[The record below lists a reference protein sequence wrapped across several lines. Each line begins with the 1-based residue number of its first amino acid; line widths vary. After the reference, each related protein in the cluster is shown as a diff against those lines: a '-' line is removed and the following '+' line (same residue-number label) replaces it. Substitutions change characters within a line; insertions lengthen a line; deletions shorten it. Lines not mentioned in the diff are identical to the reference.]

1 MQNYAKQ
8 KSDVFCSGQTFILS
22 SESHLHL
29 NIKLAYSDVRV
40 TPYFIPKIREYEY
53 FRTSIQSLED
63 EIQIEK

>member
-22 SESHLHL
+22 SGSHLHL
-29 NIKLAYSDVRV
+29 NITLAHSDVRV
-40 TPYFIPKIREYEY
+40 TAYFIPKIREYEY

-63 EIQIEK
+63 DSN